1 MMDSKDK
8 HLLVEIAVMYYLEGK
23 TQTEIA
29 KEMFMSRPKVSRLLQ
44 RARDLDIVDIKINYE
59 SDDFNRL
66 KTQIQHRFGVEN
78 VVIVKTLSN
87 EDETIK
93 EMGRAAANEIKYH
106 LNDNIT
112 IGMSWGRS
120 VKQAVKGFKRK
131 PMKNIKIVELFGAV
145 EYKEDT
151 QNLLSIGYEFS
162 NKINGTF
169 YPLPAPVYIH
179 DEMTRRVLLQSPII
193 NKTLKMIDEC
203 DLIITGLGVVNS
215 NLPQTIWDMHV
226 DPKARQELLDLGAVG
241 FICAHFFDQ
250 DGNFIDHEMNERV
263 IGIKTEKIKQNKI
276 VLIAGGLSKCKAIY
290 AILKGGHINTLI
302 CDDMTLRKVIEAD
315 KSYRGDKDEY

>member
-1 MMDSKDK
+1 MDSKDK

-120 VKQAVKGFKRK
+120 VKQAVKG
-131 PMKNIKIVELFGAV
+131 
-145 EYKEDT
+145 
-151 QNLLSIGYEFS
+151 
-162 NKINGTF
+162 
-169 YPLPAPVYIH
+169 
-179 DEMTRRVLLQSPII
+179 
-193 NKTLKMIDEC
+193 
-203 DLIITGLGVVNS
+203 
-215 NLPQTIWDMHV
+215 
-226 DPKARQELLDLGAVG
+226 
-241 FICAHFFDQ
+241 
-250 DGNFIDHEMNERV
+250 
-263 IGIKTEKIKQNKI
+263 
-276 VLIAGGLSKCKAIY
+276 
-290 AILKGGHINTLI
+290 
-302 CDDMTLRKVIEAD
+302 
-315 KSYRGDKDEY
+315 